1 MGDPYLSK
9 DESLILS
16 TQNIRIDG
24 KSLDLMLT
32 SRRLI
37 LIDNSVNPF
46 HLRTI
51 PLDSIIT
58 VVAGMDVK
66 GEPVFTLSHMDP
78 SGSGAPQP
86 MDFIFVRQKGKSRSK
101 ECNEWAATLNIHAAG
116 ARNGALSS
124 GTLPYDPVK
133 TIQPRMSATYM
144 IETFSPR
151 KPVIEAYPEKA
162 GVVTT
167 PVPVKFPVVEGI
179 LSGIDQSAPL
189 KNVEMVEPFDSPY
202 LLSQEPEKMEM
213 PDKEEPISQPDVIAI
228 EADEKA
234 SITDSEEPASTPQE
248 IATGPHETPEITDS
262 EEPASTPQE
271 IATGPHETPEITDSE
286 EPASTPQEIATGPHE
301 TPEITDSKA
310 PVSPPQ
316 EIATGTNDN
325 PTISDAAQI
334 WADAV
339 RTATTPLPVNPV
351 INTTATLSDGKNTDE
366 KSMAEPINKN
376 VEDQLSE
383 INKDDRAA
391 DHGRVGSPAPNADPV
406 PAAISPPVPIIPKCP
421 YCTIQNA
428 AIVIIILVVIGVAA
442 IGSFY
447 LLNSSQTPPPV
458 VVPIVT
464 VQPTP
469 TPVPTLVPA
478 DGVWVRIEYP
488 GTFIGE
494 VGNPEIMHPAYG
506 SGVRI
511 YKILWSDR
519 LVHAFAQKQENTGD
533 TLTIEIYNNGTL
545 IKSSSTRAPKGSVDL
560 LIDPTTGQPPGVK
573 PKNSP

>member
-1 MGDPYLSK
+1 MSDPYLSK

-24 KSLDLMLT
+24 LSLDLMLT

-66 GEPVFTLSHMDP
+66 GDPVFTLSHMDP

-151 KPVIEAYPEKA
+151 KPVMEAHPERA
-162 GVVTT
+162 GPVTT
-167 PVPVKFPVVEGI
+167 PVSKFPVGGGI
-179 LSGIDQSAPL
+179 LAGIDESAPL
-189 KNVEMVEPFDSPY
+189 KNVEMVEPFDSPFF
-202 LLSQEPEKMEM
+202 LPPEPEKMVM
-213 PDKEEPISQPDVIAI
+213 PNKEELISPPQVITTGTNETLAITDKEEPTSPSQEIGI
-228 EADEKA
+228 EADENPA
-234 SITDSEEPASTPQE
+234 TTDKEEPGIPPQV
-248 IATGPHETPEITDS
+248 IATATNENPEIT
-262 EEPASTPQE
+262 EA
-271 IATGPHETPEITDSE
+271 A
-286 EPASTPQEIATGPHE
+286 
-301 TPEITDSKA
+301 KA
-310 PVSPPQ
+310 
-316 EIATGTNDN
+316 
-325 PTISDAAQI
+325 

-339 RTATTPLPVNPV
+339 RTATTPSPV
-351 INTTATLSDGKNTDE
+351 IPLVMTSATTPAWKNIDD
-366 KSMAEPINKN
+366 KPKAEPINKTLEEPVAESN
-376 VEDQLSE
+376 KDV
-383 INKDDRAA
+383 INKDDEL
-391 DHGRVGSPAPNADPV
+391 VVSPPPNADSV
-406 PAAISPPVPIIPKCP
+406 PAAISPAVPKIPKSTYP
-421 YCTIQNA
+421 TVQIT
-428 AIVIIILVVIGVAA
+428 AIVIVILVVLGVAV
-442 IGSFY
+442 ISSFN
-447 LLNSSQTPPPV
+447 LLNPGETPPPIV
-458 VVPIVT
+458 MPIVT

-469 TPVPTLVPA
+469 TPVPTLVPS

-519 LVHAFAQKQENTGD
+519 TVHASAQKQENTGD
-533 TLTIEIYNNGTL
+533 ALTIEIYNNGTL
-545 IKSSSTRAPKGSVDL
+545 IKRSSTRVPMGSVDI
-560 LIDPTTGQPPGVK
+560 LIDPTTGQPPGFK
-573 PKNSP
+573 PGSTP

>member
-1 MGDPYLSK
+1 M
-9 DESLILS
+9 
-16 TQNIRIDG
+16 
-24 KSLDLMLT
+24 SLDLMLT

-86 MDFIFVRQKGKSRSK
+86 MDFIFMRQKGKSRAK

-151 KPVIEAYPEKA
+151 KPVMEAYPVKA
-162 GVVTT
+162 GPVTT
-167 PVPVKFPVVEGI
+167 PVISKFPVGGGI
-179 LSGIDQSAPL
+179 LAGIDEPAPL
-189 KNVEMVEPFDSPY
+189 KNVEMVEPFDSPW
-202 LLSQEPEKMEM
+202 LLPPEPEKMEM
-213 PDKEEPISQPDVIAI
+213 SDKHEPASPLPVIAI
-228 EADEKA
+228 EADGKPA
-234 SITDSEEPASTPQE
+234 ITDREE
-248 IATGPHETPEITDS
+248 
-262 EEPASTPQE
+262 
-271 IATGPHETPEITDSE
+271 
-286 EPASTPQEIATGPHE
+286 
-301 TPEITDSKA
+301 
-310 PVSPPQ
+310 PVSPPL
-316 EIATGTNDN
+316 ANTTGTNET
-325 PTISDAAQI
+325 PTITDAAQV

-339 RTATTPLPVNPV
+339 RTATTPSPV
-351 INTTATLSDGKNTDE
+351 IPLMMTSATIPEE
-366 KSMAEPINKN
+366 KKIDDKLKVEQISTSFEEP
-376 VEDQLSE
+376 VAE
-383 INKDDRAA
+383 INKDVSSA
-391 DHGRVGSPAPNADPV
+391 DEMVSPCSADDEPVGLPARSEYSIPS
-406 PAAISPPVPIIPKCP
+406 AISPTVPKIPKSMYP
-421 YCTIQNA
+421 NAQIA
-428 AIVIIILVVIGVAA
+428 AIVIVILVVLGVAV
-442 IGSFY
+442 ISSFN
-447 LLNSSQTPPPV
+447 LLNSGETTPPV

-464 VQPTP
+464 VQPIHTP
-469 TPVPTLVPA
+469 IPTLVPA
-478 DGVWVRIEYP
+478 DGVWVRIKYP
-488 GTFIGE
+488 GNFIGE

-506 SGVRI
+506 SGERI

-519 LVHAFAQKQENTGD
+519 SVHASAQKQENSGD

-545 IKSSSTRAPKGSVDL
+545 IKSSSTRAPMGSVDI

-573 PKNSP
+573 LGHIP

>member
-58 VVAGMDVK
+58 VIAGMDVK

-151 KPVIEAYPEKA
+151 KPVMEAYPERT
-162 GVVTT
+162 GPETT
-167 PVPVKFPVVEGI
+167 PVPVKFPVAGGI
-179 LSGIDQSAPL
+179 LSGIEESAPL
-189 KNVEMVEPFDSPY
+189 KNVEMVEPFDSPW
-202 LLSQEPEKMEM
+202 LLPPEPEKMNV
-213 PDKEEPISQPDVIAI
+213 PNKEEPVSPPEVLAI
-228 EADEKA
+228 EADEK
-234 SITDSEEPASTPQE
+234 SEIS
-248 IATGPHETPEITDS
+248 DR
-262 EEPASTPQE
+262 EE
-271 IATGPHETPEITDSE
+271 
-286 EPASTPQEIATGPHE
+286 
-301 TPEITDSKA
+301 

-316 EIATGTNDN
+316 EIATGPNDTIEITDKEEPVSPPQEIATVTNET
-325 PTISDAAQI
+325 PTITDAAQA

-339 RTATTPLPVNPV
+339 RTATTPSPVIPVIITTTTHTDGRNIDENSNAEPVNKTV
-351 INTTATLSDGKNTDE
+351 E
-366 KSMAEPINKN
+366 EP
-376 VEDQLSE
+376 LTE
-383 INKDDRAA
+383 INKDVCSG
-391 DHGRVGSPAPNADPV
+391 DHELVGSPAPNADSV
-406 PAAISPPVPIIPKCP
+406 PAAITPPVPIIPKST
-421 YCTIQNA
+421 YRTIQNA
-428 AIVIIILVVIGVAA
+428 AIIIVILVVVGVVA
-442 IGSFY
+442 IGSFN
-447 LLNSSQTPPPV
+447 LLNSGQTPPPV

-469 TPVPTLVPA
+469 TSVPTLVPA

-519 LVHAFAQKQENTGD
+519 PVHAFAQKQENTGD
-533 TLTIEIYNNGTL
+533 TLTIEIYNNGNL
-545 IKSSSTRAPKGSVDL
+545 IKSSSTRAPKGSVDI
-560 LIDPTTGQPPGVK
+560 LIDPTTGQAPGVK
-573 PKNSP
+573 PRNFP